1 MLCCMIQMQA
11 QWDAPFTQQ
20 WSVKSYYNPAF
31 NGETEQIITSSLY
44 RYQWAG
50 IENAP
55 RKVILTA
62 GMPVEFLH
70 RRHGAGLIAYSENV
84 GELRNTLLAAQYSYI
99 IKTGVGFL
107 HIGFQAGLSDINYDA
122 GNIVIVTDPLQA
134 GQGSV
139 RVNPADRQVPD
150 LNAGISWRGRKV
162 YAGLSAMHINQPA
175 FYAFSD
181 SVTSIDLQTDSLR
194 SVIPRSYY
202 FMAGYNIKLIHPF
215 EIEPMV
221 WVQHNRY
228 ETLLQATLRM
238 VYGKRFS
245 GGLSWR
251 ADDGYGFFA
260 GVNLHGVEMGY
271 AYDLHKTGMGRVS
284 NGSHELYLRYLI
296 PADYLKPK
304 RQPQKSIRLL

>member
-1 MLCCMIQMQA
+1 MIQMQA

-31 NGETEQIITSSLY
+31 NGETEQINTSALY

-55 RKVILTA
+55 RKVVLTA
-62 GMPVEFLH
+62 GMPVEFLN

-84 GELRNTLLAAQYSYI
+84 GEQRNTLLAAQYSYI
-99 IKTGVGFL
+99 IKAGDGFL
-107 HIGFQAGLSDINYDA
+107 HVGLQAGLADINYDA
-122 GNIVIVTDPLQA
+122 GNIAIVSDHLQA
-134 GQGSV
+134 NRGSV
-139 RVNPADRQVPD
+139 RVNPADRQVAD
-150 LNAGISWRGRKV
+150 LNGGISWRGSKG

-181 SVTSIDLQTDSLR
+181 SVTSVDLQTDSLR
-194 SVIPRSYY
+194 SVIPRSYN
-202 FMAGYNIKLIHPF
+202 FMAGYNIVLIHPF

-221 WVQHNRY
+221 WVQHNRH
-228 ETLLQATLRM
+228 ETLVQATLRM
-238 VYGKRFS
+238 VYGERFS

-260 GVNLHGVEMGY
+260 GVNLRGVEMGY
-271 AYDLHKTGMGRVS
+271 AYDLHKKGMARVS
-284 NGSHELYLRYLI
+284 SGSHELYLRYLI
-296 PADYLKPK
+296 PFALFEPK